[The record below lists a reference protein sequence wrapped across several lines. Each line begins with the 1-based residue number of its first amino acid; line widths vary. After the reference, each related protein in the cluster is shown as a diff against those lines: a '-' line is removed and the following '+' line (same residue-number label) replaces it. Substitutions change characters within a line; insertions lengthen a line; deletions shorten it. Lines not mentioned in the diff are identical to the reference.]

1 MLLPETLPCIK
12 QAGSAWIL
20 RQICHDWPDQQVL
33 QILKSVRAAMGAAKP
48 PCTLCLVEVFCAASL
63 CISGHFAAAS
73 SPACSSQQPDEGA
86 VRMQSC
92 LM

>member
-48 PCTLCLVEVFCAASL
+48 PCTLCLVEVFCAPSNLYHQKL
-63 CISGHFAAAS
+63 CSRLKPLILK
-73 SPACSSQQPDEGA
+73 PATG
-86 VRMQSC
+86 
-92 LM
+92 